1 MAGRSDRRGSLR
13 SWTIRHVRV
22 SGRGKRQCWRVSRV
36 MEPTRE
42 MEQLDSFPRV
52 MGATR
57 LDDFHKDPSG
67 GRRAGSTLCL
77 HLSRPKVGL
86 AMECQGD
93 TKVPGGML

>member
-1 MAGRSDRRGSLR
+1 
-13 SWTIRHVRV
+13 
-22 SGRGKRQCWRVSRV
+22 